1 MTPNSDFQFMYKESG
16 NSMTTAKL
24 QSARLLPHWRPSTY
38 EGIFFYVG
46 AVISLHVEAI
56 FSMWWVSFSV
66 CFGGYFWSCPPWQ
79 FFCGSPYCCFF
90 TSQIFIFFQIVEVSI
105 FWGNLF
111 FSFLGRGGGGIKRG
125 WSTFEHIYIVSQ
137 GACRARG
144 VGYRV
149 MIVVW
154 ETEMLT
160 MGGEW
165 AEVIYF
171 SWCWGGGRWGKFF
184 WWIE

>member
-1 MTPNSDFQFMYKESG
+1 MWGKQLWGY
-16 NSMTTAKL
+16 
-24 QSARLLPHWRPSTY
+24 
-38 EGIFFYVG
+38 FFLCG
-46 AVISLHVEAI
+46 RCHFSPRRGHFLHVVGL
-56 FSMWWVSFSV
+56 FFRM
-66 CFGGYFWSCPPWQ
+66 FWGVFLVLPPPPWQ
-79 FFCGSPYCCFF
+79 FFCGSPYCCHIFF

-111 FSFLGRGGGGIKRG
+111 FSFLGRGGGALRG

-149 MIVVW
+149 MIIVW

-160 MGGEW
+160 MGGGW

-171 SWCWGGGRWGKFF
+171 SWCWGGGGGAMGEVFLVDRITPSKNSNLHDL
-184 WWIE
+184 ERL